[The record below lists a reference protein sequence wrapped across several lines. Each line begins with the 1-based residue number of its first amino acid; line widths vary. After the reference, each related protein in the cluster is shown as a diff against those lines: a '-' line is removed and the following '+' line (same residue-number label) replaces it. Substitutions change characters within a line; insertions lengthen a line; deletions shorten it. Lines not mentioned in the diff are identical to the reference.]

1 MILTEPHL
9 HTSIGSSC
17 GKVPP
22 AEIPWLYKDA
32 GYGAIVVTD
41 HYYIKTITT
50 YSKSADAWLEG
61 YRQVRC
67 EGKKAGVKVFLGME
81 LRLNVMDEDFL
92 VYGFDET
99 FIKKNEKIY
108 RLPLPEVFGLLDS
121 LGFLIYQA
129 HPFREDIIVQSPKF
143 LHGIEV
149 FNGKLRQENNN
160 EKALA
165 YAKKHSLLQ
174 LAGSDFHRYEDVGSG
189 GIYIDEGVE
198 TEKELAEYLK
208 THDVKL
214 KTVD

>member
-41 HYYIKTITT
+41 HYYIKTLTT
-50 YSKSADAWLEG
+50 YSKSVDAWLEG
-61 YRQVRC
+61 YRGVLQ

-81 LRLNVMDEDFL
+81 LRLNDAVEDFL
-92 VYGFDET
+92 VFGFDEA

-108 RLPLPEVFGLLDS
+108 LLSLQEVFGFLDS
-121 LGFLIYQA
+121 HGFLIYQS
-129 HPFREDIIVQSPKF
+129 HPFREDIIVQDPRF
-143 LHGIEV
+143 LHGVEV

-160 EKALA
+160 DKALA
-165 YAKKHSLLQ
+165 FAEKHSLLRI
-174 LAGSDFHRYEDVGSG
+174 AGSDFHRYEDTGSG

-208 THDVKL
+208 NHHVKL
-214 KTVD
+214 KTA